1 MRKLTTEKFIKK
13 AKAVHGDKYDYSKV
27 EYVNKRT
34 KVCIVCPIHGEFYQ
48 LAGDHMLGHGCRKCG
63 SDKVADVCHYDKIT
77 FIEKAKEIHNHKY
90 DYSKVEYV
98 NAQTK
103 VCIICPEHGE
113 FWQTPGSHLYRVG
126 CPKCG
131 GIYHYNT
138 QEWIEEA
145 KKVHKN
151 KYDYSKVAYV
161 NNKTDVCIICPE
173 HGEFWQTPNTHL
185 KGCGCP
191 KCGIERVTELQ
202 TLSRQEFIEEANKVH
217 NNRYDYSKIEYING
231 KTKACII
238 CPKHGEFWQLPNNHI
253 RQEQGCPKCSMSH
266 LENEVM
272 RMLSDNSIN
281 YVFQKK
287 FKWMGKLSLDFFLTD
302 YNIAIECQGKQHFI
316 PINYFGGQ
324 DSFKSL
330 IERDIKKQQLCKEH
344 NIKVL
349 YLLEKEIITNNI
361 TLNNN
366 IYNKNNFCEDIEQ
379 LQKKILNQQK
389 LRK

>member
-1 MRKLTTEKFIKK
+1 MRKLTTEEFIKK
-13 AKAVHGDKYDYSKV
+13 AKAIHGDKYDYSKV

-34 KVCIVCPIHGEFYQ
+34 KVCI
-48 LAGDHMLGHGCRKCG
+48 
-63 SDKVADVCHYDKIT
+63 
-77 FIEKAKEIHNHKY
+77 
-90 DYSKVEYV
+90 
-98 NAQTK
+98 
-103 VCIICPEHGE
+103 
-113 FWQTPGSHLYRVG
+113 
-126 CPKCG
+126 
-131 GIYHYNT
+131 
-138 QEWIEEA
+138 
-145 KKVHKN
+145 
-151 KYDYSKVAYV
+151 
-161 NNKTDVCIICPE
+161 
-173 HGEFWQTPNTHL
+173 
-185 KGCGCP
+185 
-191 KCGIERVTELQ
+191 
-202 TLSRQEFIEEANKVH
+202 
-217 NNRYDYSKIEYING
+217 
-231 KTKACII
+231 I

-253 RQEQGCPKCSMSH
+253 RQKQGCPKCSMSH

-366 IYNKNNFCEDIEQ
+366 IYNKNNFCENIEQ
-379 LQKKILNQQK
+379 LQKKILN
-389 LRK
+389 

>member
-1 MRKLTTEKFIKK
+1 MRKLTTDEFIKK
-13 AKAVHGDKYDYSKV
+13 AREVHGDKYDYSKV
-27 EYVNKRT
+27 EYINKRT
-34 KVCIVCPIHGEFYQ
+34 KVCIICPIHGEFYQ
-48 LAGDHMLGHGCRKCG
+48 LAGDHMRGHGCRKCG
-63 SDKVADVCHYDKIT
+63 SDKVADVCRYDKIT
-77 FIEKAKEIHNHKY
+77 FIEKANEIHNHKY
-90 DYSKVEYV
+90 DYSKVEYI
-98 NAQTK
+98 NANTK

-113 FWQTPGSHLYRVG
+113 FWQTPGSHLYSAG

-131 GIYHYNT
+131 GTMTYTTDEFI
-138 QEWIEEA
+138 
-145 KKVHKN
+145 KKAREIHGD
-151 KYDYSKVAYV
+151 KYDYSNAIYK
-161 NNKTDVCIICPE
+161 NDRTELKIVCKK
-173 HGEFWQTPNTHL
+173 HGTFLQKPYTHL

-191 KCGIERVTELQ
+191 KCGIEKATKLQ

-231 KTKACII
+231 KTKVCII
-238 CPKHGEFWQLPNNHI
+238 CPEHGEFWQLPNNHI
-253 RQEQGCPKCSMSH
+253 RNKQGCPKCSMSH
-266 LENEVM
+266 LENDVM

-287 FKWMGKLSLDFFLTD
+287 FKWMGRLSLDFFLPD

-366 IYNKNNFCEDIEQ
+366 IYDKNNFCENIEQ
-379 LQKKILNQQK
+379 LQKKILN
-389 LRK
+389 